1 VKLSDALA
9 MASQKL
15 SEVGVP
21 SPQADA
27 TWLLCHVLDTNRSDL
42 LTRITFDQELTIEQI
57 ADFLAALSRRE
68 KREPLQ
74 HITGKAA
81 FRSLELMVGPGVFVP
96 RPETEQVVQY
106 AIDYLRQLPK
116 PGVAIDLG
124 TGSGAIAIA
133 MATEVP
139 QTKVYAVELSK
150 AAFAYAAKNIEANA
164 AMVELRLG
172 AMQNVVFDLVGGLDV
187 VISNPPYIPNSAIPK
202 DPEVRNYDPELALY
216 GGEDGLDVIRDI
228 SGIAAALLRSGGL
241 LVLEHADGQSE
252 AIRELLLNDGWSS
265 VNAFQDATLR
275 YRTITAIR

>member
-1 VKLSDALA
+1 

-42 LTRITFDQELTIEQI
+42 LTRITFDQELTIEQL

-81 FRSLELMVGPGVFVP
+81 FRSLELNVGPGVFVP

-139 QTKVYAVELSK
+139 QTKVYAVELSE

-172 AMQNVVFDLVGGLDV
+172 AMQNVVSDLVGGLDV

-252 AIRELLLNDGWSS
+252 AIRELLLNDGWLS

>member
-42 LTRITFDQELTIEQI
+42 LTRITFDQELTIEQL

-139 QTKVYAVELSK
+139 QTKVYAVELSE

-172 AMQNVVFDLVGGLDV
+172 AMQNVVSDLVGGLDV

-252 AIRELLLNDGWSS
+252 AIRELLLNDGWLS